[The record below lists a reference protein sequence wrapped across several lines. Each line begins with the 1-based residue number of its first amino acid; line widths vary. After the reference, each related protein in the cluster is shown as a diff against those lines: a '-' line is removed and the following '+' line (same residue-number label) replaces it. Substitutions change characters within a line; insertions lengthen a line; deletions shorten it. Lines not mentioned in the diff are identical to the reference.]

1 LNAVARLSF
10 VLTFFFYLGYHRL
23 SLSVSQATKM
33 KYILA
38 WFLVISSLFAASETI
53 THLQIQGT
61 ISPASSSYLKEG
73 IASAQRQKAV
83 MVLVELDTPGGLST
97 SMREMIQNI
106 VNSPIP
112 VAVFVAPKGARAA
125 SAGTYLL
132 YAAHVAAMA
141 PGTNLGA
148 ATPISLIPPVKSRDR
163 NISTA
168 SVAEKKALNDAMAYI
183 KSLAQLNERNAT
195 WALKAVE
202 EAESLSAEDAL
213 RYGVIDLI
221 AQNRDDLLARLDG
234 RTVRLGNKN
243 VTLVTAGARITP
255 FEADWKTR
263 FLAIITNPN
272 IAYML
277 LLVAIYGIFF
287 ELMNPGT
294 FFPGVIG
301 MISGVVALYA
311 LNLLPFN
318 YAGLLLI
325 LLGIAFMIAEVF
337 VAGFGILGIG
347 GAIAFAIGSFLL
359 FDAQTLG
366 SGVSIPLIIAFT
378 LVSLAFFLLIL
389 RFLVRARHE
398 KVVTGAE
405 ELVGASA
412 EVIEAT
418 GKKFRVRC
426 HGEIWQ
432 AESDSALEVGQHV
445 RVERI
450 EGLTLHVI
458 PPKE

>member
-1 LNAVARLSF
+1 
-10 VLTFFFYLGYHRL
+10 
-23 SLSVSQATKM
+23 M

-38 WFLVISSLFAASETI
+38 WFLVISSLFAAPETI

-61 ISPASSSYLKEG
+61 IGPASSSYLKEG
-73 IASAQRQKAV
+73 LDSAQRQKSV

-97 SMREMIQNI
+97 SMREMIQSI

-112 VAVFVAPKGARAA
+112 VAVYVAPKGARAA

-148 ATPISLIPPVKSRDR
+148 ATPISLMPPVKGGDR
-163 NISTA
+163 NASAA
-168 SVAEKKALNDAMAYI
+168 SVAGKKALNDAMAYI

-202 EAESLSAEDAL
+202 EAKSLSAEDAL

-221 AQNRDDLLARLDG
+221 AQNRADLLARLDG
-234 RTVRLGNKN
+234 RTVRLGDDN
-243 VTLVTAGARITP
+243 VTLETADALVIP

-366 SGVSIPLIIAFT
+366 TGVSIPLIIAFS

-412 EVIEAT
+412 EVVEAT
-418 GKKFRVRC
+418 DKGYRVRC

-432 AESDSALEVGQHV
+432 AKSESTLEVGQQV
-445 RVERI
+445 RVESL
-450 EGLTLHVI
+450 EGLMLHVT
-458 PPKE
+458 PRKE

>member
-1 LNAVARLSF
+1 
-10 VLTFFFYLGYHRL
+10 
-23 SLSVSQATKM
+23 M
-33 KYILA
+33 KYFLA
-38 WFLVISSLFAASETI
+38 WFLFIASLFGASPTI

-61 ISPASSSYLKEG
+61 IGPASSNYLKEG
-73 IASAQRQKAV
+73 LSSAKHHDAA

-97 SMREMIQNI
+97 SMREMIQGI

-112 VAVFVAPKGARAA
+112 VAVYVAPKGARAA

-148 ATPISLIPPVKSRDR
+148 ATPISLMPPSKSGDR
-163 NISTA
+163 NASA
-168 SVAEKKALNDAMAYI
+168 VSVAEKKALNDAMAYI

-195 WALKAVE
+195 WALQAVE
-202 EAESLSAEDAL
+202 KAKSLSAEDAL

-221 AQNRDDLLARLDG
+221 AEDRNDLLARLDG
-234 RTVRLGNKN
+234 MSVAIGDKN
-243 VTLVTAGARITP
+243 VTLRTGDALLSS

-301 MISGVVALYA
+301 LISGVIALYA

-337 VAGFGILGIG
+337 VTGFGILGIG
-347 GAIAFAIGSFLL
+347 GVIAFAFGSFLL
-359 FDAQTLG
+359 FDAETLG
-366 SGVSIPLIIAFT
+366 TGVSIPLIIAFS

-389 RFLVRARHE
+389 RFLIRARSE

-405 ELVGASA
+405 ELIGASA

-418 GKKFRVRC
+418 QKGYRVRC

-432 AESDSALEVGQHV
+432 AASDSTLKVGQHV
-445 RVERI
+445 HVERI
-450 EGLTLHVI
+450 EGLTLYVT

>member
-1 LNAVARLSF
+1 MNY
-10 VLTFFFYLGYHRL
+10 FFAL
-23 SLSVSQATKM
+23 
-33 KYILA
+33 
-38 WFLVISSLFAASETI
+38 FLVFSSLFGASETV
-53 THLQIQGT
+53 THLQIQGA
-61 ISPASSSYLKEG
+61 IGPASSNYLEEG
-73 IASAQRQKAV
+73 LAWAQDHHAK
-83 MVLVELDTPGGLST
+83 MVLLELDTPGGLST
-97 SMREMIQNI
+97 SMREMIQGI

-112 VAVFVAPKGARAA
+112 VTVYVAPKGARAA

-148 ATPISLIPPVKSRDR
+148 ATPISLLPPAKSGDR
-163 NISTA
+163 NASVA

-195 WALKAVE
+195 WALQAVE
-202 EAESLSAEDAL
+202 EAKSLSAEDAL
-213 RYGVIDLI
+213 RLGVIDLI
-221 AQNRDDLLARLDG
+221 AEDRADLLGKLDG
-234 RTVRLGNKN
+234 RTVKLGDKN
-243 VTLVTAGARITP
+243 VTLETAGALVTP

-263 FLAIITNPN
+263 FLAVITNPN
-272 IAYML
+272 IAYIL

-366 SGVSIPLIIAFT
+366 TGVSIPLIIAFS

-389 RFLVRARHE
+389 RFLIRARRE

-412 EVIEAT
+412 EVVEAK
-418 GKKFRVRC
+418 GKNYRVRC

-432 AESDSALEVGQHV
+432 ARSESDLEVGQQV

-450 EGLTLHVI
+450 DGLTLHVI
-458 PPKE
+458 PHKE

>member
-1 LNAVARLSF
+1 
-10 VLTFFFYLGYHRL
+10 
-23 SLSVSQATKM
+23 M
-33 KYILA
+33 KYFFAL
-38 WFLVISSLFAASETI
+38 FLVFSSLYAASKTI
-53 THLQIQGT
+53 THLQIQGP
-61 ISPASSSYLKEG
+61 IGPASSNYLKEG
-73 IASAQRQKAV
+73 LAWAQSQNAK
-83 MVLVELDTPGGLST
+83 MVLLELDTPGGLST
-97 SMREMIQNI
+97 SMREMIQGI

-112 VAVFVAPKGARAA
+112 VTVYVAPKGARAA

-148 ATPISLIPPVKSRDR
+148 ATPISLMPPAKSGDR
-163 NISTA
+163 NASAA

-183 KSLAQLNERNAT
+183 KSLAQLNDRNAT
-195 WALKAVE
+195 WALQAVE
-202 EAESLSAEDAL
+202 EAKSLSAEDAL

-221 AQNRDDLLARLDG
+221 AENRVDLLGKLEG
-234 RTVRLGNKN
+234 ITVKLGDTN
-243 VTLVTAGARITP
+243 VTLETADASLSA

-263 FLAIITNPN
+263 FLAVVTNPN
-272 IAYML
+272 IAYIL

-325 LLGIAFMIAEVF
+325 LLGIAFMITEVF

-359 FDAQTLG
+359 FDAETLG
-366 SGVSIPLIIAFT
+366 TRVSIPLIIAFS
-378 LVSLAFFLLIL
+378 LVSLAIFLLIL
-389 RFLVRARHE
+389 RFLIRARHE

-418 GKKFRVRC
+418 GERFRVRC

-432 AESDSALEVGQHV
+432 AKSDSTLKAGQHV

-450 EGLTLHVI
+450 EGLTLHVT
-458 PPKE
+458 PLKE